1 MPIESGRAGTNTPK
15 VDEWRDGMVEQVS
28 EYMDLIKDMDTKEAI
43 GADTALAE
51 AFEEIQDNST
61 DAVMGMLDVYTRS
74 DTSGRSA
81 IAEVFHALTGATF
94 DYFLTQASDACQQTL
109 CLVEDESLDEMIE
122 QKVEDYRAGRLETYS
137 IDEVRAHCG
146 LANDER

>member
-1 MPIESGRAGTNTPK
+1 MSTESGHVVTNVPK

-28 EYMDLIKDMDTKEAI
+28 EYMDLIKDMDAEKAI
-43 GADTALAE
+43 GADTVLAE

-61 DAVMGMLDVYTRS
+61 DAVIGMLGVYTRS

-94 DYFLTQASDACQQTL
+94 DYFLMQASEECQQTL
-109 CLVEDESLDEMIE
+109 CLVEDESLDDLME
-122 QKVEDYRAGRLETYS
+122 QKVEDYRAGRLETYN

-146 LANDER
+146 LSNDER

>member
-1 MPIESGRAGTNTPK
+1 MSIENGHVGTNVPK
-15 VDEWRDGMVEQVS
+15 ADEWRDGMVEQVS

-43 GADTALAE
+43 GADTVLAE

-61 DAVMGMLDVYTRS
+61 DAVMGMLDVYMRS

-94 DYFLTQASDACQQTL
+94 DYFLTQASDACQQAL
-109 CLVEDESLDEMIE
+109 CLVEDESLDEMME
-122 QKVEDYRAGRLETYS
+122 QKVEDYRAGRLENYS
-137 IDEVRAHCG
+137 IDEVRAHCD
-146 LANDER
+146 LSNDER

>member
-1 MPIESGRAGTNTPK
+1 MSIESGRAGTNTPK
-15 VDEWRDGMVEQVS
+15 VDEWRDGMVKQVS
-28 EYMDLIKDMDTKEAI
+28 EYMDKIKDMDTKEAI

-81 IAEVFHALTGATF
+81 IAEVFRALTSATF

-109 CLVEDESLDEMIE
+109 CLVEDESLDEMME
-122 QKVEDYRAGRLETYS
+122 QKVELAADC
-137 IDEVRAHCG
+137 EVGEKSG
-146 LANDER
+146 LSSDER